1 MPILAI
7 RFLNSLEISS
17 NTRLNIAISSKYI
30 GFEERYLGEAMV
42 NKMAAVQY
50 CLEVTSRNLA
60 YWTLFQNCQSFAKEI
75 LVCLTGDKDK
85 LQTPLDAKGAT
96 TILAS
101 IVSVA
106 VIGSKAIS
114 AYQRKENNDD

>member
-1 MPILAI
+1 
-7 RFLNSLEISS
+7 
-17 NTRLNIAISSKYI
+17 
-30 GFEERYLGEAMV
+30 MV